1 MVLSGGGELLRGSE
15 SSMRPTF
22 LELFLDLVYV
32 FALTRVSQRLVQ
44 DFAQPDDTSFTQ
56 ALRAL
61 VLLLT
66 LWLLWTM
73 TTLMT
78 SRFDPERP
86 AIQVVVVA
94 TMFASMVMAVAVPQA
109 FEEHG
114 PAFALAYVATQFG
127 RPFFLG
133 ITLWGDP
140 RQRISIRLV
149 FWVLCTAPLWIAGA
163 FTTGGTRLL
172 LWCLALLGDYLGH
185 ALRWPTPRLGRSASV
200 EWGLAGEH
208 IAERY
213 QQFFLIALGESIL
226 ITGFAFSGGRF
237 TPATV
242 TAFSIAFLT
251 TVLLWRIYFFHAG
264 FALAEAFSSARDQAR
279 FTWSATYTH
288 LAIVAGV
295 VTTAVGYELV
305 IAHPYGE
312 SAPPWIGVIIGG
324 PLLFLAGRVR
334 FGYEVFGRILWSR
347 LVGIALLILVAG
359 PMVLLPPLAVAGTVS
374 SILFG
379 IAVHDVLRIRGR
391 RRQVATSPL

>member
-1 MVLSGGGELLRGSE
+1 MAFGGGAELLRGRE

-44 DFAQPDDTSFTQ
+44 DFVHPDDTSFTQ

-86 AIQVVVVA
+86 AIQVIVVG
-94 TMFASMVMAVAVPQA
+94 TMFASMVMAVAVPRA
-109 FEEHG
+109 FEQHG
-114 PAFALAYVATQFG
+114 MAFALAYVVAQFG

-133 ITLWGDP
+133 LTLRGDP
-140 RQRISIRLV
+140 RQRISVRLV
-149 FWVLCTAPLWIAGA
+149 FWVLCTAPLWIVGA
-163 FTTGGTRLL
+163 VTSGGTRLL
-172 LWCLALLGDYLGH
+172 LWSLALAGDYLGH
-185 ALRWPTPRLGRSASV
+185 ALRWPTPKLGRSASA

-208 IAERY
+208 VAERY

-226 ITGFAFSGGRF
+226 ITGFTFSGGRF

-242 TAFSIAFLT
+242 MAFAVAFLT

-288 LAIVAGV
+288 LSIVAGV

-312 SAPPWIGVIIGG
+312 TPPSWIGVIIGG

-347 LVGIALLILVAG
+347 LIGIALLALAAT
-359 PMVLLPPLAVAGTVS
+359 PMVLLPPLAVAGTATA
-374 SILFG
+374 ILLG
-379 IAVHDVLRIRGR
+379 IAIHDVLRIRGR
-391 RRQVATSPL
+391 RRRAAISPL